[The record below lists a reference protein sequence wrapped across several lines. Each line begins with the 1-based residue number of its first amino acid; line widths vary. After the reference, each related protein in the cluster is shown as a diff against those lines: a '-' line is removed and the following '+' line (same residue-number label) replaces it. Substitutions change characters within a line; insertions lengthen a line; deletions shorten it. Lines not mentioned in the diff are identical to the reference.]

1 MLPSCKQ
8 IAEQASE
15 NIDQPL
21 SGMRWFKAKL
31 HLLMCGYCRR
41 YSKQMAL
48 SSQVVNKLSNNAD
61 LDPEMQQQV
70 EQCFHQLHGK
80 NKNE

>member
-31 HLLMCGYCRR
+31 HLIMCGYCRR
-41 YSKQMAL
+41 YTKQMEL
-48 SSQVVNKLSNNAD
+48 SSQVVNQLSENGDVDQA
-61 LDPEMQQQV
+61 MQQQV

-80 NKNE
+80 DKKQ